1 MMGFSRVLYGK
12 FGHKLNLTGFML
24 GSGILCLACYL
35 LTSVSSNPILGL
47 LGCVFC
53 GFSVGIMW
61 PGSISISSAKMP
73 LGGTALFALLAM
85 GGDLGASV
93 GPGMIGV
100 FTQNANDNM
109 RAGMLAGTVFP
120 IILIIAIFVIRV
132 FIPSGNNAE

>member
-1 MMGFSRVLYGK
+1 
-12 FGHKLNLTGFML
+12 ML

-35 LTSVSSNPILGL
+35 LTAVSSNPILGL

-73 LGGTALFALLAM
+73 LGGTALFAMLAM